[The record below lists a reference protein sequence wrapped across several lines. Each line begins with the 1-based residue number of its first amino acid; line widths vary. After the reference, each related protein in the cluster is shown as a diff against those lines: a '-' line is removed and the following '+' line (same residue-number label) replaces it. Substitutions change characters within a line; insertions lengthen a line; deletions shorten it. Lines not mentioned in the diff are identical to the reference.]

1 VDELDQERVN
11 HLKNHGFLQC
21 SDRRIPPLNVSFPMP
36 NGDTARLCIGHC
48 VVNCFCKEEAM
59 GNPCHI
65 AHPNGLKSMAEGPK
79 AKLVEAVNKSPKLDF
94 VSGWGPAT
102 PSGEASP

>member
-1 VDELDQERVN
+1 
-11 HLKNHGFLQC
+11 
-21 SDRRIPPLNVSFPMP
+21 
-36 NGDTARLCIGHC
+36 
-48 VVNCFCKEEAM
+48 M